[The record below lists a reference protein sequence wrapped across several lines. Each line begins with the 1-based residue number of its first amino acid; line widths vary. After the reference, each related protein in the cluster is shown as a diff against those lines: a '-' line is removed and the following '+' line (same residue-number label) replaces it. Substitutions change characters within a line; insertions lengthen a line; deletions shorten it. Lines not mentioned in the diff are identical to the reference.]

1 MPITAIPAG
10 GLGGAVLVYITKS
23 KGKRVA
29 FIPWV
34 VSFFAVPATLG
45 FLFCCPD
52 VNIAGIHTV
61 IGNYSLLL
69 FKRYIYLL
77 YSRVY
82 VVL

>member
-1 MPITAIPAG
+1 M
-10 GLGGAVLVYITKS
+10 LVGAVLVYITKS

-45 FLFCCPD
+45 FLFSCPD

-61 IGNYSLLL
+61 VGNRYHSFCCMQHCLRGTYMLLHSHD
-69 FKRYIYLL
+69 I
-77 YSRVY
+77 VY
-82 VVL
+82 VVP